1 MFDIN
6 KIKTMNRHKIQKLGS
21 KGFSVILLLFVLVIL
36 VGLSFLV
43 LYPILSTV
51 SLAFRPAKEMYDQT
65 VIWVPKVPTL
75 VNFLSAFKE
84 LEFFPLVAKT
94 LLVSLVCTMLQ
105 LVSCSMAAYS
115 LSRFNYKFKNLL
127 FLLVVFTIIVPPQTA
142 SIPNYINFRE
152 FDFFGIGKLVGL
164 FTGTNATVNILNT
177 NWALIIPALFG
188 SGLQAGLYIFIFRQ
202 FFFNLP
208 KGLEEAAKIDGCNA
222 MDTFVRIVI
231 PNSKSVFVVVFLLSM
246 VEYWNDNVVTGLY
259 LFTDKAHLI
268 MHRLVST
275 VALIKT
281 TRYVFGEAEVLFGAM
296 AVITIIPPII
306 LFAICQTQFT
316 EFLDRSGIKG

>member
-1 MFDIN
+1 MFDTN
-6 KIKTMNRHKIQKLGS
+6 KIKTMDYYKMKKLGS
-21 KGFSVILLLFVLVIL
+21 KGFSVVFLVFVLVIL
-36 VGLSFLV
+36 IGLSFLV

-51 SLAFRPAKEMYDQT
+51 SLAFRPGKEMYDQT
-65 VIWVPKVPTL
+65 VIWVPKEPTL
-75 VNFLSAFKE
+75 VNFLTAFEE
-84 LEFFPLVAKT
+84 LDFFALMGKT
-94 LLVSLVCTMLQ
+94 LLVSLACTALQ
-105 LVSCSMAAYS
+105 LAICSMAAYS

-152 FDFFGIGKLVGL
+152 FDFFGIGKIVGL
-164 FTGTNATVNILNT
+164 FTGTDAVVNILNT
-177 NWALIIPALFG
+177 NWALIIPALLG
-188 SGLQAGLYIFIFRQ
+188 SGLQSGLYIFIFRQ

-222 MDTFVRIVI
+222 LDTFVRIVI

-259 LFTDKAHLI
+259 LFTDKAYLI
-268 MHRLVST
+268 MHNLVST

-281 TRYVFGEAEVLFGAM
+281 TRYVFGDAEVLFGAM

-306 LFAICQTQFT
+306 LFGICQTQFT

>member
-6 KIKTMNRHKIQKLGS
+6 KIKTMNRYKLQKLGN
-21 KGFSVILLLFVLVIL
+21 KGASIFLLVFILVIL

-43 LYPILSTV
+43 LYPIISTV
-51 SLAFRPAKEMYDQT
+51 SLAFRPGKEMYDQT
-65 VIWVPKVPTL
+65 VIWVPKEPTL
-75 VNFLSAFKE
+75 VNFATAFKE
-84 LEFFPLVAKT
+84 LEFFPLVIKT
-94 LLVSLVCTMLQ
+94 LVVSFICTLLQ
-105 LVSCSMAAYS
+105 LVTCSMAAYS
-115 LSRFNYKFKNLL
+115 LSRFNYRFKNLL

-142 SIPNYINFRE
+142 SIPNYISFRE
-152 FDFFGIGKLVGL
+152 FDFFGIGKIIGL
-164 FTGTNATVNILNT
+164 FAGSNVTVNILNT
-177 NWALIIPALFG
+177 NWALVIPALFG
-188 SGLQAGLYIFIFRQ
+188 AGLQAGFYIFIFRQ

-222 MDTFVRIVI
+222 FDTFLRIVI

-268 MHRLVST
+268 MHRLVAT
-275 VALIKT
+275 VAEIKT
-281 TRYVFGEAEVLFGAM
+281 TRYVFGEAEVVFGAM
-296 AVITIIPPII
+296 AVITIIPPIF

>member
-1 MFDIN
+1 MFDTN
-6 KIKTMNRHKIQKLGS
+6 KIKTMNYYKMRKIGN
-21 KGFSVILLLFVLVIL
+21 KGFSVLFLIFVLVIL
-36 VGLSFLV
+36 IGLSFLV

-51 SLAFRPAKEMYDQT
+51 SLAFRPGKEMYDQT
-65 VIWVPKVPTL
+65 VIWVPKEPTL
-75 VNFLSAFKE
+75 VNFSTAFEE
-84 LEFFPLVAKT
+84 LNFFPLVGKT
-94 LLVSLVCTMLQ
+94 LLVSLVCTILQ
-105 LVSCSMAAYS
+105 LAICSMAAYS

-152 FDFFGIGKLVGL
+152 FTFFGIGNIIGL
-164 FTGTNATVNILNT
+164 FTGKAATVNILNT
-177 NWALIIPALFG
+177 NWALIIPALLG
-188 SGLQAGLYIFIFRQ
+188 SGLQSGLYIFIFRQ

-259 LFTDKAHLI
+259 LFTDKAYLI
-268 MHRLVST
+268 MHKVVST

-281 TRYVFGEAEVLFGAM
+281 TRYVFGESEVVFGAM
-296 AVITIIPPII
+296 AVITIIPPIF
-306 LFAICQTQFT
+306 LFGICQTQFT